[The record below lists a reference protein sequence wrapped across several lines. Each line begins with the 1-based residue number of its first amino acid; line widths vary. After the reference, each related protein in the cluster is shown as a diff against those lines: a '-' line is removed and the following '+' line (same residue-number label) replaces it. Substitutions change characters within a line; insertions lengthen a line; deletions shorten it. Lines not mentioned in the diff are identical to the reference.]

1 MIASLTT
8 SSITVTE
15 FNTDYALFKQ
25 NGIEY
30 SIDINESEVLEIAG
44 EISWVEDSGYG
55 KWEKHITVT
64 KDAEWQDIC
73 KEHIIEYINNNTERW
88 ERE

>member
-1 MIASLTT
+1 MIASLV
-8 SSITVTE
+8 SSPITITE
-15 FNTDYALFKQ
+15 FNSDFALFKQ

-30 SIDINESEVLEIAG
+30 SIDINESEVLEIVG

-55 KWEKHITVT
+55 KAERHETVY
-64 KDAEWQDIC
+64 KDAEWQDVC
-73 KEHIIEYINNNTERW
+73 KEHIIEYIKNNTERW